1 MRKHRVRHQK
11 HKKKKKHR
19 KGMQSCLR
27 DEVEIIGS
35 RYKQYCILLLKRYI
49 IGAAEVK
56 RREGL
61 ELGGE
66 VE

>member
-1 MRKHRVRHQK
+1 
-11 HKKKKKHR
+11 
-19 KGMQSCLR
+19 MQSCLR
-27 DEVEIIGS
+27 DKSDIVEIIGS
-35 RYKQYCILLLKRYI
+35 RYKQYCILLSKRYI